1 MQDASFFLFLLL
13 DLLSRAPFRA
23 ILPCK
28 PSLGT
33 PPVGFGLRNGIAVLH
48 CLDVVREAAGF

>member
-1 MQDASFFLFLLL
+1 MQDARFFLFLLL
-13 DLLSRAPFRA
+13 DLLSRDPLLA

-28 PSLGT
+28 PFPDI
-33 PPVGFGLRNGIAVLH
+33 PPVGFGLRNGIAVVR